1 MASLRVSP
9 GKVPSS
15 YRNTLAIVPSPVSS
29 FSENDPFSSY
39 YHPSSLPKSSPM
51 APAPALPVKSDRR
64 ISRLIIPTIHA
75 SVPPAAIVTTST
87 TMPHDVYLSSEED
100 ASSTPG
106 DVSDYNWDSDSEE
119 ICSPPATTMPVT
131 ARMIS
136 VVYSGK
142 PSMVQLSSRRSP
154 SPRVCIRQ
162 DSASSISSSPM
173 HYTNSS
179 VLSLPSTGSE
189 TCGARSPSVPSSSS
203 SSSSTRPISMFV
215 NARPTSEFLPSSRT
229 LPRTRPSFLSID
241 PYATSAPPSA
251 FSADLTVSP
260 VMQQDLSSPFMP
272 AASAS
277 LVSLASSTATT
288 ASPSCSS
295 ATTTATVES
304 SPAPKTPSAMFKRT
318 IDLVRKKSRPTLNAA
333 LVSSVRDSTI
343 PETPQ
348 LPQTPQLQVQH
359 EFSTPSTPNTLPI
372 TNNDMLRV
380 AKRNVSSPHTASV
393 SSTASGS
400 ASPQPVLSSAVKT
413 RILSLARLRNSVR
426 A

>member
-1 MASLRVSP
+1 MASRRVSQ
-9 GKVPSS
+9 GKVPS

-29 FSENDPFSSY
+29 FSEDDPFSSY
-39 YHPSSLPKSSPM
+39 YHPTSLPKSSPM
-51 APAPALPVKSDRR
+51 APAPALPAKSDRR

-75 SVPPAAIVTTST
+75 SVPPAAIDTTST

-106 DVSDYNWDSDSEE
+106 DASDYNWDSDSEE
-119 ICSPPATTMPVT
+119 IFSPPATTMPVT

-162 DSASSISSSPM
+162 DSGSSISSSPM

-189 TCGARSPSVPSSSS
+189 TCGARSPSVPS

-251 FSADLTVSP
+251 FSTDLTVSP
-260 VMQQDLSSPFMP
+260 VMQQDLNSPFMS

-277 LVSLASSTATT
+277 SVSLASSTATT
-288 ASPSCSS
+288 AAPSCSS

-333 LVSSVRDSTI
+333 FVSSVRDSMI

-359 EFSTPSTPNTLPI
+359 ELTAPSTPNTLPI

-380 AKRNVSSPHTASV
+380 AKRNSSSPHTASV